1 MEGLLD
7 FLRNEAIPIRTMFS
21 LLLDLFDNRVVE
33 NASFLHVWVCVCL
46 CHWSMLNVVYLLL
59 TFSFNAI
66 SSVVPDYRLTG
77 PSRQE

>member
-33 NASFLHVWVCVCL
+33 NASFFHVWVCV
-46 CHWSMLNVVYLLL
+46 
-59 TFSFNAI
+59 
-66 SSVVPDYRLTG
+66 SVCVTG
-77 PSRQE
+77 PC